1 MRVRTHSPL
10 VGALIGGL
18 AAFSLVAAGCG
29 NDTDEAAGDDVVQES
44 DFVFES
50 VTAPGQGAFTAPVDV
65 APDTGPVFQGFA
77 GARQGGGCDKE
88 MLKDELDQRPEA
100 KAAYAEVL
108 GMSQDDVDGYI
119 DTLEPQVL
127 GEDTKFTNHGL
138 NDQGKPFP
146 VASNL
151 EAGTAVLVDKDDSGK
166 SGGPRPVTRC
176 RCGNPLLPAPEIGA
190 KRPEWVTT
198 TTGDPTTSSSSTSSS
213 STSSS
218 TTTSSSST
226 SSSTSTSSTT
236 SSIPEDETTT
246 SGDTDGGGDSGDGTA
261 TDGPATAT
269 DTGGGVV
276 DGASDQGT
284 APNGDSPATD
294 DQVTIANG

>member
-138 NDQGKPFP
+138 NDQGKP
-146 VASNL
+146 
-151 EAGTAVLVDKDDSGK
+151 
-166 SGGPRPVTRC
+166 
-176 RCGNPLLPAPEIGA
+176 
-190 KRPEWVTT
+190 
-198 TTGDPTTSSSSTSSS
+198 
-213 STSSS
+213 
-218 TTTSSSST
+218 
-226 SSSTSTSSTT
+226 
-236 SSIPEDETTT
+236 
-246 SGDTDGGGDSGDGTA
+246 
-261 TDGPATAT
+261 
-269 DTGGGVV
+269 
-276 DGASDQGT
+276 
-284 APNGDSPATD
+284 
-294 DQVTIANG
+294 